1 MPLRVAAL
9 RLTSRE
15 IVLGGRPSLRAMAL
29 MPIPLIA
36 MTMPAPGSMS
46 NFFSIAFSFSHSL
59 VTAPINDRFQRKR
72 RRQTQAQA

>member
-1 MPLRVAAL
+1 
-9 RLTSRE
+9 
-15 IVLGGRPSLRAMAL
+15 MAL